1 MLRHVKLAALI
12 AYLFVPLVSPC
23 ALAHNINFSVSP
35 AEVRIDDL
43 IPGEAAQFDLTI
55 HNKDDMSRVFILT
68 TFQPPQEEMRQGTA
82 EFPNAGW
89 VNFSAQ
95 QIRLAPNSS
104 GNATV
109 TLAIPRERK
118 WAGKDWEIWLGV
130 APESNDLLG
139 VKLYVRCLLSTAESR
154 PNRALFAG
162 IAVAV
167 ALLGYGGYR
176 YFGRKA
182 GHK

>member
-1 MLRHVKLAALI
+1 MLRHIKLAALI

-23 ALAHNINFSVSP
+23 ALAQDINFSVSP

-55 HNKDDMSRVFILT
+55 HNKDDVSRVFILT

-82 EFPNAGW
+82 EFPHPGW
-89 VNFSAQ
+89 VSFSAQ

-104 GNATV
+104 ANATV
-109 TLAIPRERK
+109 TLAIPQERK

-130 APESNDLLG
+130 AHESSNLLA
-139 VKLYVRCLLSTAESR
+139 VKLYVRCLVSTAEGK
-154 PNRALFAG
+154 PNRALLAG
-162 IAVAV
+162 IAVAI
-167 ALLGYGGYR
+167 ALLGYGGYSHFR
-176 YFGRKA
+176 RKSA
-182 GHK
+182 QE